1 MEGSPLQTGRGSC
14 RSRKPGKGTPGSD
27 PHLPG
32 HRARLNSQPG
42 SPGTHVLETAP
53 DWAHS
58 LGHLRLTNM
67 FSCCVPVFRAC
78 RLRRASGRDASRPW
92 RQWVRSCT
100 GRLRSLARR
109 DPKVTQ
115 GDPETS
121 SPPRHRSDLTCAA
134 PGPLPSVCV
143 CVCVCVCLCGRRGRV
158 WRAHPSRCRLMKGSD
173 AWWAGQAHTRSRL
186 VGRDRECWG
195 GPLVPVVH
203 PEPCRWMSL
212 CPRRRS
218 MHTQVCAQSGSHRW
232 RGWKDTEDGRPGL

>member
-143 CVCVCVCLCGRRGRV
+143 CVCVCVCVSV
-158 WRAHPSRCRLMKGSD
+158 WKEGSCVEGPPEQVQADEGVRC
-173 AWWAGQAHTRSRL
+173 L
-186 VGRDRECWG
+186 VGG
-195 GPLVPVVH
+195 
-203 PEPCRWMSL
+203 
-212 CPRRRS
+212 
-218 MHTQVCAQSGSHRW
+218 SGSHSVKA
-232 RGWKDTEDGRPGL
+232 GWEGQGVLGWPSCPCCASRAL